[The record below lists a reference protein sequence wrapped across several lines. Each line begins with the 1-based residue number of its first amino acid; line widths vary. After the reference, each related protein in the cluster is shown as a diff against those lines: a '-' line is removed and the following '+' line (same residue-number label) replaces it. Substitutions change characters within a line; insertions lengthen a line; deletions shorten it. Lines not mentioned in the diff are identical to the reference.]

1 MTTLLTW
8 FEEPHEHRP
17 TKPGWW
23 RPSKLRLD
31 ATPPVQGDLATGVKD
46 IDDYYLNLAKKV
58 VDIAERE
65 LPRRRGRH
73 AA

>member
-8 FEEPHEHRP
+8 FEEPREHRP
-17 TKPGWW
+17 TKRGRW

-31 ATPPVQGDLATGVKD
+31 ATPPVQGDLATGIAE
-46 IDDYYLNLAKKV
+46 IDDYYVELAKKRMDV
-58 VDIAERE
+58 GERE
-65 LPRRRGRH
+65 KI